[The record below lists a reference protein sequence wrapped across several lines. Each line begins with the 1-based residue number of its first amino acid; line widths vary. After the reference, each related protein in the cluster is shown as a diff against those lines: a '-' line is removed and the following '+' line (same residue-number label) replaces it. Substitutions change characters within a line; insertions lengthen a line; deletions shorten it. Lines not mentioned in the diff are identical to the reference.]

1 MSTAMH
7 IIFKLLKKKNKK
19 DKPQKKIVKEGR
31 GGEKKKTKHYTSRK
45 TRLRIT
51 VVFVSETVR
60 KKRVE

>member
-1 MSTAMH
+1 
-7 IIFKLLKKKNKK
+7 
-19 DKPQKKIVKEGR
+19 VKEGR
-31 GGEKKKTKHYTSRK
+31 GGEKKKKKKHSTSRE